1 MNAVAF
7 EIETGTKLGL
17 PLRESL
23 YIRLMA
29 TPAVLTRE
37 QLTQKLQEADIRA
50 KTAITTKAVRAQ
62 LESCGVTVK
71 RAAAVLA
78 DHQKR
83 KKLAQEIAL
92 RQLNA
97 FLIRNTRLAYK
108 KNNIHR
114 YYAHMHD
121 RLVFQEVQEK
131 VLRKEHGER
140 LQKKLAAAASR
151 RAQLL
156 KDRVGKRVIIEPIK
170 SIYEFLGP
178 IIEASSFSSIASIS
192 SMA

>member
-1 MNAVAF
+1 MSAVAF
-7 EIETGTKLGL
+7 EIETGTKPGL

-23 YIRLMA
+23 YIRLTA
-29 TPAVLTRE
+29 EPVALTCE
-37 QLTQKLQEADIRA
+37 QLAKKLNEADTRA
-50 KTAITTKAVRAQ
+50 KAAITTKAVRAQ
-62 LESCGVTVK
+62 LESCGVTAK

-78 DHQKR
+78 DHQQR
-83 KKLAQEIAL
+83 QKLAQEIAL

-121 RLVFQEVQEK
+121 RLVFQEVQER
-131 VLRKEHGER
+131 VLRKEQGER
-140 LQKKLAAAASR
+140 LQKKLAAAAAR

-156 KDRVGKRVIIEPIK
+156 RDRVTRRVVAEPIK